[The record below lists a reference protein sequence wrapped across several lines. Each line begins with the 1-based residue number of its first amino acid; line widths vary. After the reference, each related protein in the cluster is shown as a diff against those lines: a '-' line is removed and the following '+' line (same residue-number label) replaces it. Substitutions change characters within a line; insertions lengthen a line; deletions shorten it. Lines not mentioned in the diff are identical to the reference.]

1 MTRACLPAILLV
13 WCTLPTQAEDEPLR
27 LPYVI
32 VDTGQSR
39 CFSDT
44 GQLRKTPSA
53 GDAFY
58 GQDAFYRGPDF
69 RYRDNGD
76 GTVSDLNTGLMWQKS
91 SDRKVTFR
99 DAVAGAGKLQ
109 LAGHTD
115 WRLPTIKELYS
126 LIDFNG
132 NSRGRPPVPYVD
144 TRYFRFRFGDPAR
157 GERLIDSQYWSSTE
171 YVGLTMRGDAT
182 VFGVNFADGRIKGY
196 PRDTGPRGRPAEHF
210 VRYVR
215 GNPGYGRNRFVD
227 NKDGTV
233 SDLATGLM
241 WVRSDSGKPMNW
253 RQALAYCERLGL
265 AGHRD
270 WRLPNIKE
278 LQSIVDYSRAPDAH
292 GPSRVGPA
300 INPVFRMTDPEAWFW
315 SGTTHLEGGR
325 IQGAFAAYIAFGRA
339 TGMPRRSRVV
349 NVHGAGAQRSDPKSG
364 NPKSP
369 QWSRGMGPQGDV
381 IRILNYARAV
391 RNIDPRSVRIVQPD
405 TSPLPPSAPPGR
417 GRPPGGHTPPPR

>member
-1 MTRACLPAILLV
+1 K
-13 WCTLPTQAEDEPLR
+13 LR
-27 LPYVI
+27 
-32 VDTGQSR
+32 
-39 CFSDT
+39 
-44 GQLRKTPSA
+44 
-53 GDAFY
+53 
-58 GQDAFYRGPDF
+58 
-69 RYRDNGD
+69 
-76 GTVSDLNTGLMWQKS
+76 
-91 SDRKVTFR
+91 
-99 DAVAGAGKLQ
+99 
-109 LAGHTD
+109 LAGHKD

-132 NSRGRPPVPYVD
+132 NSHGRPPVPYID
-144 TRYFRFRFGDPAR
+144 TRFFAFRFGDPAS

-215 GNPGYGRNRFVD
+215 GNPDYGKNRFVSG
-227 NKDGTV
+227 KDGTI

-241 WVRSDSGKPMNW
+241 WAQADSGKPLDW
-253 RQALAYCERLGL
+253 EESLAYCESLEL
-265 AGHRD
+265 AGHSD

-278 LQSIVDYSRAPDAH
+278 LHSIVDYTRAPDARNRT
-292 GPSRVGPA
+292 SIGPA
-300 INPVFRMTDPEAWFW
+300 IDPVFGMSHPEAWFW

-339 TGMPRRSRVV
+339 TGMPRRHRGGSRAI

-364 NPKSP
+364 DPNSP
-369 QWSRGMGPQGDV
+369 QWSHGMGPQGDE

-391 RNIDPRSVRIVQPD
+391 RSIDPNSIRRARPD
-405 TSPLPPSAPPGR
+405 TTPLPPSAPPGR
-417 GRPPGGHTPPPR
+417 GPPPGGRPPPPR